1 MPQNPEVFLEFLY
14 AVRSSG
20 VLDPEKGPS
29 VVHCSA
35 GIGRSGTFCIVD
47 TLLAK
52 VREGGMG
59 REGRE
64 G

>member
-1 MPQNPEVFLEFLY
+1 MFLEFLY

-20 VLDPEKGPS
+20 VMDPDKGPA

-47 TLLAK
+47 SILAK
-52 VREGGMG
+52 VCAVHMG
-59 REGRE
+59 SVD
-64 G
+64 